1 MMSSC
6 KGTLYL
12 AAQLSSPNTIGVMVL
27 ARHRGDNARAF
38 IMDSLLQILPQYL
51 FVSGLDKVP
60 EIVIMIYAFWFPT
73 LYISFSFGARDN
85 CHVGSEHTDPH

>member
-1 MMSSC
+1 
-6 KGTLYL
+6 
-12 AAQLSSPNTIGVMVL
+12 
-27 ARHRGDNARAF
+27 
-38 IMDSLLQILPQYL
+38 MDSLLQILPQYL